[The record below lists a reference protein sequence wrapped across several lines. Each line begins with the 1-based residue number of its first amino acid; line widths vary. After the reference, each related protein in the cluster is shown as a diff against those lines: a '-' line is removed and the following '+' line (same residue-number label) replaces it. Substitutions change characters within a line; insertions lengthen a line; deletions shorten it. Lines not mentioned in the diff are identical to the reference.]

1 MKGGAFAGCPFLLP
15 GTLLAH
21 ALITLYPTP

>member
-15 GTLLAH
+15 GAQLTH
-21 ALITLYPTP
+21 ALINLYPTP